1 MNQDNCLTVH
11 EGTIKVHGPL
21 TFATV
26 PGLFMESNS
35 IIKSASETIT
45 IDLHDVSRADSAGL
59 ALLVEWLRT
68 AGAHARFVNVPTQL
82 RRLIDVSG
90 LTRAFG
96 ID

>member
-1 MNQDNCLTVH
+1 VTQDNGLTVH
-11 EGTIKVHGPL
+11 EGTLKVHGPL

-35 IIKSASETIT
+35 IIKSVSETIT
-45 IDLHDVSRADSAGL
+45 IDLQHVSRTDSAGL
-59 ALLVEWLRT
+59 ALLVEWLRA
-68 AGAHARFVNVPTQL
+68 AGSHARFVNIPAQL

-90 LTRAFG
+90 LARAFG

>member
-1 MNQDNCLTVH
+1 MNQDNGLTVH
-11 EGTIKVHGPL
+11 EGTIKVHGQL

-35 IIKSASETIT
+35 IIKSVSETII
-45 IDLHDVSRADSAGL
+45 IDLQDVSRTDSAGL
-59 ALLVEWLRT
+59 ALLVEWLRVG
-68 AGAHARFVNVPTQL
+68 GAHARFVNVPAQL

-90 LTRAFG
+90 LARAFG

>member
-1 MNQDNCLTVH
+1 MNQDNGLTVH
-11 EGTIKVHGPL
+11 EGTLKVHGPL

-35 IIKSASETIT
+35 IIKSVSETIT
-45 IDLHDVSRADSAGL
+45 IDLQHVSRTDSAGL
-59 ALLVEWLRT
+59 ALLVEWLRA
-68 AGAHARFVNVPTQL
+68 AGSHARFVNIPAQL

-90 LTRAFG
+90 LARAFG

>member
-1 MNQDNCLTVH
+1 MNQDSGLTVH
-11 EGTIKVHGPL
+11 KGTIKVRGPL

-26 PGLFMESNS
+26 PRLFLDSNH

-45 IDLHDVSRADSAGL
+45 IDLQDVSRTDSAGL
-59 ALLVEWLRT
+59 ALLIEWLRA
-68 AGAHARFVNVPTQL
+68 AGSHARFVNVPAQL

-90 LTRAFG
+90 LARAFG

>member
-1 MNQDNCLTVH
+1 MNQDNGLTVH
-11 EGTIKVHGPL
+11 EGTLKVHGPL

-26 PGLFMESNS
+26 PGLFIESNS

-45 IDLHDVSRADSAGL
+45 IDLQDVSRTDSAGL
-59 ALLVEWLRT
+59 ALLVEWLRA
-68 AGAHARFVNVPTQL
+68 AGSHARFVNIPAQL

-90 LTRAFG
+90 LARAFG

>member
-1 MNQDNCLTVH
+1 VNQDNGLTVH

-45 IDLHDVSRADSAGL
+45 IDLQDVSRTDSAGL
-59 ALLVEWLRT
+59 ALLVEWLRA
-68 AGAHARFVNVPTQL
+68 AGSHARFVNVPAQL

>member
-1 MNQDNCLTVH
+1 MNQDGSLTVH

-26 PGLFMESNS
+26 PRLFLESSS
-35 IIKSASETIT
+35 IINSTSETIT
-45 IDLHDVSRADSAGL
+45 IDLQDVSRTDSAGL
-59 ALLVEWLRT
+59 ALLVEWLRA
-68 AGAHARFVNVPTQL
+68 AGSRARFVNVPAQL

-90 LTRAFG
+90 LARAFG